1 MSRTYELFLRVREAD
16 EADYRQSIVRIH
28 KANKPQ
34 DIKWGDNI
42 NISLDRKNWITCK
55 LKPAGDIGIGKIYI
69 GIHLRGLLN
78 KDTVGI
84 EIAKVGVPCN
94 FYVRKA
100 SSWKALFMLLLE
112 DQLAGRTPYLVKR
125 AQFDVQLGR

>member
-55 LKPAGDIGIGKIYI
+55 LKPSGDIGIGKIYI
-69 GIHLRGLLN
+69 GIHLRGQVNLAELN
-78 KDTVGI
+78 
-84 EIAKVGVPCN
+84 
-94 FYVRKA
+94 
-100 SSWKALFMLLLE
+100 LFGFVSTKHVSL
-112 DQLAGRTPYLVKR
+112 QCY
-125 AQFDVQLGR
+125 

>member
-16 EADYRQSIVRIH
+16 EADYEQSIVRIH

-34 DIKWGDNI
+34 DIRWGDYI

-100 SSWKALFMLLLE
+100 SSWKALFYVTIGIIVIIAIAFLVSLLV
-112 DQLAGRTPYLVKR
+112 R
-125 AQFDVQLGR
+125 